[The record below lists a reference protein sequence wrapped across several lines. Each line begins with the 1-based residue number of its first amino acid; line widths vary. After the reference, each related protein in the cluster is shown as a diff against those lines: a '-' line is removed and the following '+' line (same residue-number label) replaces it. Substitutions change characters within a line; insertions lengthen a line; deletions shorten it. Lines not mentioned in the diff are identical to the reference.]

1 MHKIYQFCGYFL
13 IGVSVVG
20 FFSYSAVAFP
30 SMAAFS
36 FWISVVASILL
47 IVAGLGDAFFAELLG
62 LGYYQYIGLIISL
75 VAIALIGGLIQ
86 WVQ

>member
-1 MHKIYQFCGYFL
+1 
-13 IGVSVVG
+13 
-20 FFSYSAVAFP
+20 
-30 SMAAFS
+30 MAAFS